1 MTTSEMLYRF
11 NEINDTVSKLHG
23 LEVRDV
29 DTETILHYLNIAQNK
44 LFRERYL
51 SKGIDSTVKISKLA
65 DELGSLL
72 TTETATIEGDSTAY
86 PKGKILQLP
95 EDCALPIKI
104 SVTGTHQMLGE
115 TPGIFT
121 ADITDFSEI
130 NKYITTGFNIPI
142 ILRPKYVVSYG
153 GAEIDFQSEEI
164 SLIFEWSDTVDIQ
177 TTETND
183 YKIIFEWSDLV
194 NVQSN
199 EVEKF
204 KIIFEWLDLIPVQTD
219 EVERFKIT
227 FEWLDLVNI
236 QTDEISS
243 FKIEWSDLIPVQ
255 VITFTPFTTK
265 SSSEGQ

>member
-11 NEINDTVSKLHG
+11 NEINDAVSKLHS

-51 SKGIDSTVKISKLA
+51 SEGINSTVKISKLA
-65 DELGSLL
+65 DELGFLL
-72 TTETATIEGDSTAY
+72 TTEIATIEGDSTAY

-104 SVTGTHQMLGE
+104 SVTGVHQMLGE

-130 NKYITTGFNIPI
+130 TKYITNNFNAPI

-153 GAEIDFQSEEI
+153 GTEIDFQSEEL
-164 SLIFEWSDTVDIQ
+164 SFIFAWSDTVDIQ

-194 NVQSN
+194 SVQTTETDNYKITFAWSDLVNVQSN

-204 KIIFEWLDLIPVQTD
+204 KI
-219 EVERFKIT
+219 T
-227 FEWLDLVNI
+227 FEWSDLVNV

-255 VITFTPFTTK
+255 VFTTK
-265 SSSEGQ
+265 SSSEA

>member
-11 NEINDTVSKLHG
+11 NEINDTASKLHG

-51 SKGIDSTVKISKLA
+51 SEGINSTVKISKLA

-72 TTETATIEGDSTAY
+72 TTETATIEGDSTVY

-104 SVTGTHQMLGE
+104 SVTGTHQMLGV

-153 GAEIDFQSEEI
+153 GTEIDFQSEEI

-183 YKIIFEWSDLV
+183 YKITFEWSDLV

-204 KIIFEWLDLIPVQTD
+204 T
-219 EVERFKIT
+219 IT
-227 FEWLDLVNI
+227 FEWSDLVNV

-255 VITFTPFTTK
+255 VITLETFK
-265 SSSEGQ
+265 AESSA

>member
-51 SKGIDSTVKISKLA
+51 SEGINSTVKISKLA

-104 SVTGTHQMLGE
+104 SVTGTHQMLGS
-115 TPGIFT
+115 TSGIFT

-153 GAEIDFQSEEI
+153 GTEIDFQSEEI

-183 YKIIFEWSDLV
+183 YKITFEWLDLVNVQSDEVEKFKITFEWSDLV
-194 NVQSN
+194 NV
-199 EVEKF
+199 
-204 KIIFEWLDLIPVQTD
+204 
-219 EVERFKIT
+219 
-227 FEWLDLVNI
+227 

-255 VITFTPFTTK
+255 VITFETLTTE
-265 SSSEGQ
+265 SSSEA

>member
-11 NEINDTVSKLHG
+11 NEINDAVSKLHG

-51 SKGIDSTVKISKLA
+51 SEGVNSTVKISKLA

-72 TTETATIEGDSTAY
+72 TTETATIEGDSTVY

-104 SVTGTHQMLGE
+104 SVTGVHQMLGA

-130 NKYITTGFNIPI
+130 NKYITNNFNAPI

-153 GAEIDFQSEEI
+153 GTEIDFQSEEV
-164 SLIFEWSDTVDIQ
+164 SLIFVWSDTVDIQ
-177 TTETND
+177 TTETDD
-183 YKIIFEWSDLV
+183 YKITFAWSDLV
-194 NVQSN
+194 NVQSD

-204 KIIFEWLDLIPVQTD
+204 TITFEWSDLVLVQTD
-219 EVERFKIT
+219 EIAS
-227 FEWLDLVNI
+227 FE
-236 QTDEISS
+236 
-243 FKIEWSDLIPVQ
+243 IEWSDLIPVQ
-255 VITFTPFTTK
+255 VITYESFTTE
-265 SSSEGQ
+265 SSSEA